1 MTRIGRIRIGLAGFA
16 AVVAM
21 AVFEGAVQAQGPWLV
36 GTWEATAEAT
46 GMPGP
51 TIFMTWTV
59 EAAEDGT
66 FTGSWTGTA
75 QGESRTQ
82 EMSDITVD
90 GDAFGF
96 TVRIEDQGQG
106 GEIVLEGTM
115 AEGAVT
121 GTFEVR
127 PDGMPA
133 MITGTFSGARAEGD
147 GARP

>member
-1 MTRIGRIRIGLAGFA
+1 MTRIGRIRVGLAGFA
-16 AVVAM
+16 AIVAM
-21 AVFEGAVQAQGPWLV
+21 AVSQGAVQAQESWLV

-51 TIFMTWTV
+51 VISMTWTV

-66 FTGSWTGTA
+66 FTGSWTGAA
-75 QGESRTQ
+75 QGESRTR

-96 TVRIEDQGQG
+96 TVRIEEQGQS
-106 GEIVLEGTM
+106 GELVFEGTM
-115 AEGAVT
+115 AEGEVS

-127 PDGMPA
+127 PEGMPA
-133 MITGTFSGARAEGD
+133 VIMGTFSGARAEGD
-147 GARP
+147 GGRR

>member
-1 MTRIGRIRIGLAGFA
+1 MTRIGRILVGLAGFA

-21 AVFEGAVQAQGPWLV
+21 AFPQGAAHAQESWLV

-51 TIFMTWTV
+51 AISMTWTV